1 MIYSVSG
8 RGFCAFT
15 LPDLLKIGNVYDYDG
30 KRALHAS
37 GGEQSGLRRDFLT
50 GKVIMMEDRKNSIDK
65 LLSGREYRNMPV
77 MQIRAGEKGTDGG
90 KKIVEGYATKFN
102 VEYELYNWGDYIVRE
117 KIDPHAFDEC
127 DMSDVIMQYDHTGRV
142 FARKTNGTLEL
153 RVDNIGLHTS
163 ADLGG
168 TQLGG
173 QLYEE
178 IDGGYTTKMSFGFR
192 VAEDKREIIEDHE
205 THVITVLRTVTKIS
219 KLYDVSP
226 VSIPA
231 NDATEISARSF
242 CDGVIAEIKAERL
255 KALEQERRRK
265 ALRLRLKLAGMQD

>member
-1 MIYSVSG
+1 
-8 RGFCAFT
+8 
-15 LPDLLKIGNVYDYDG
+15 
-30 KRALHAS
+30 
-37 GGEQSGLRRDFLT
+37 
-50 GKVIMMEDRKNSIDK
+50 MEDRKKVIDK

-77 MQIRAGEKGTDGG
+77 MQIRAGDGDAESE

-117 KIDPHAFDEC
+117 KIDPHAFDDC
-127 DMSDVIMQYDHTGRV
+127 DMDDVIMQYDHTGRV
-142 FARKTNGTLEL
+142 FARTTNETLEL
-153 RVDNIGLHTS
+153 GIDAVGLHTR

-168 TQLGG
+168 TSLGG

-178 IDGGYTTKMSFGFR
+178 IKGGYTTKMSFGFR
-192 VAEDKREIIEDHE
+192 VAEDKREIVEDHE
-205 THVITVLRTVTKIS
+205 NHVITVVRTITKIS

-255 KALEQERRRK
+255 KALERARRK
-265 ALRLRLKLAGMQD
+265 KALQLRLKLAAAK

>member
-1 MIYSVSG
+1 
-8 RGFCAFT
+8 
-15 LPDLLKIGNVYDYDG
+15 
-30 KRALHAS
+30 
-37 GGEQSGLRRDFLT
+37 
-50 GKVIMMEDRKNSIDK
+50 MEDRKKAIDK

-77 MQIRAGEKGTDGG
+77 MQIRAGEDGADGG
-90 KKIVEGYATKFN
+90 EKIVEGYATKFN
-102 VEYELYNWGDYIVRE
+102 VEYELYNFGDYIVRE

-127 DMSDVIMQYDHTGRV
+127 DMSDVIMQYDHMGRV
-142 FARKTNGTLEL
+142 FARNTNRTLEL
-153 RVDNIGLHTS
+153 GIDNIGLHTK

-168 TQLGG
+168 TTLGG

-178 IDGGYTTKMSFGFR
+178 IKGGYTTKMSFGFR
-192 VAEDKREIIEDHE
+192 VGADKREIIEDHE
-205 THVITVLRTVTKIS
+205 NHVITVVRTITKIS

-255 KALEQERRRK
+255 KALETERKRK
-265 ALRLRLKLAGMQD
+265 ALRLRLRIAAGGDCSRES

>member
-1 MIYSVSG
+1 MDDK
-8 RGFCAFT
+8 R
-15 LPDLLKIGNVYDYDG
+15 LK
-30 KRALHAS
+30 
-37 GGEQSGLRRDFLT
+37 
-50 GKVIMMEDRKNSIDK
+50 K

-77 MQIRAGEKGTDGG
+77 MAVRAAAEGDAD

-102 VEYELYNWGDYIVRE
+102 VEYELYNFGDYIVRE

-127 DMSDVIMQYDHTGRV
+127 DMDDVIMQYNHEGRV
-142 FARKTNGTLEL
+142 FARTSNDTLSVEA
-153 RVDNIGLHTS
+153 DETGLHTT

-178 IDGGYTTKMSFGFR
+178 IRGGYTTKMSFGFR
-192 VAEDKREIIEDHE
+192 VGEDKREITYDREKNV
-205 THVITVLRTVTKIS
+205 TTVLRTITRIS

-231 NDATEISARSF
+231 NDATEISARSY

-255 KALEQERRRK
+255 KAQERERK
-265 ALRLRLKLAGMQD
+265 KQAMRLRLRIMAANNGKDK

>member
-1 MIYSVSG
+1 
-8 RGFCAFT
+8 
-15 LPDLLKIGNVYDYDG
+15 
-30 KRALHAS
+30 
-37 GGEQSGLRRDFLT
+37 
-50 GKVIMMEDRKNSIDK
+50 MEDRKKVIDK

-77 MQIRAGEKGTDGG
+77 MQIQAGDGEAESE

-142 FARKTNGTLEL
+142 FARNTNGTLAL
-153 RVDNIGLHTS
+153 RIDNVGLHTS

-168 TQLGG
+168 TQPGG

-178 IDGGYTTKMSFGFR
+178 IKGGYTTKMSFGFR
-192 VAEDKREIIEDHE
+192 VAEDKREITEDHE
-205 THVITVLRTVTKIS
+205 NHVITVVRTVTKIG

-242 CDGVIAEIKAERL
+242 CDGVIAEIEAERL
-255 KALEQERRRK
+255 KAQEQERRRK
-265 ALRLRLKLAGMQD
+265 ALQLRVRLDGIRN